1 MDRGFSLILSRYIKQ
16 SQQEFDLTSGPSVSN
31 SRISNCLC
39 SAYIHEASDPS
50 RHVTL
55 IDSDLHSPEGLAQDW
70 VQHNLYWTDS
80 GDRTISVAS
89 ADGSRRRV
97 LINTDLSEPRAIA
110 VDPERG

>member
-1 MDRGFSLILSRYIKQ
+1 MFSLY
-16 SQQEFDLTSGPSVSN
+16 
-31 SRISNCLC
+31 

-55 IDSDLHSPEGLAQDW
+55 IDSDLHSPEGLALDW
-70 VQHNLYWTDS
+70 VHHNLYWTDS
-80 GDRTISVAS
+80 GDRTISVSS

-97 LINTDLSEPRAIA
+97 LISTELSEPRAIA